1 MCGTTTCDDGGRNL
15 AWRVVIDR
23 LGDRYHLRF
32 ILLEAD
38 RAAGILK
45 PVVGASE
52 DIVLYRRPAR
62 RTRPVA

>member
-1 MCGTTTCDDGGRNL
+1 
-15 AWRVVIDR
+15 
-23 LGDRYHLRF
+23 LRF

-38 RAAGILK
+38 RAAGTLK

-62 RTRPVA
+62 RTRTVA